1 MAKIFRD
8 KPQGLLEIF
17 TVELLELCLMQVEQ
31 KKNNKKMKQG
41 NNSTFVSF
49 EKKKKNFVGKN

>member
-17 TVELLELCLMQVEQ
+17 TVELLELCLMEVEH
-31 KKNNKKMKQG
+31 KRNKKKIRQG

-49 EKKKKNFVGKN
+49 